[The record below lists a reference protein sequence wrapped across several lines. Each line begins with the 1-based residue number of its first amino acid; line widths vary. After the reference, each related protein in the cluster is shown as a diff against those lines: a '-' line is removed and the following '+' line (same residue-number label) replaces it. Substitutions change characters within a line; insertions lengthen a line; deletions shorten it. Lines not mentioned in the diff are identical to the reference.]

1 MSAVDCCCLSDD
13 FLLDFLD
20 DEATELTLLLRFNAD
35 TVDVDDDDEEGDGV
49 VLELDDVAMLEG
61 IALSESTSSSQ
72 NFFFRRSLL
81 PDTAAIAGPSSN
93 LGLPLHPL
101 STFGVVGAAVSL

>member
-35 TVDVDDDDEEGDGV
+35 TVAVDDDDEGDGV